1 MTAVT
6 LPPWKQATS
15 QFSVHRFNARSVID
29 CRSNILW
36 KIESGFVR
44 TVTWSE
50 DGTLIV
56 LGLWGAGNCVGRSL
70 TQVNPYQ
77 IECLTPV
84 KATPIAINEVP
95 DLADTLLTHV
105 NYLEA
110 LMVIR
115 GSKRADVML
124 LRLLQWLAD
133 RFGQTTVDGCLIDL
147 RLTHQDLAD
156 LIGITRITVTRTLS
170 LLEQQQYIQRLPLQK
185 IILQQKELWH
195 YEI

>member
-6 LPPWKQATS
+6 LPPWKQATP
-15 QFSVHRFNARSVID
+15 QFSVHQFNARSVID

-56 LGLWGAGNCVGRSL
+56 LGLWGARNCVGRSL

-77 IECLTPV
+77 IECLTSV

-105 NYLEA
+105 NYLES

-115 GSKRADVML
+115 SSKRADVML

-133 RFGQTTVDGCLIDL
+133 RFGQTTVDGRLIDL